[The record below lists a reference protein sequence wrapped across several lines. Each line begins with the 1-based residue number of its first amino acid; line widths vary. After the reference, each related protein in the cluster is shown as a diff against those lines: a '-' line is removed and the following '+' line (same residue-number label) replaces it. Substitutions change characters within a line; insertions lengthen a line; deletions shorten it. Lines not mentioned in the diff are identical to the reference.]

1 MYLFSWLFKDPP
13 LAMATMATV
22 DEVPY
27 RSPVPLQWEL
37 AQQTEIFLEDSLW
50 PQAYSLLFNVLAS
63 GTISS
68 SKAIIPLPQHLA
80 VAATMLVHP
89 RTTTL
94 AQSEYEKEAPNAALR
109 FLRLTNSLVG
119 PMDAKFN
126 LAFCFSQF
134 ASSRQGKRRGESP
147 MHVENDNP
155 DTRPLNTKFNKAA
168 SLWHSA
174 EDFWHAVGWAFNCS
188 VLHPARWERWQIW
201 LQFMCD
207 VLEDDWN
214 ERERKYL
221 AAKENQRGA
230 SVLSEISGKSEREAS
245 QGAESRNELGTE
257 PGTDSAK
264 KGKRRGRKP
273 KVVVMEAHDDLGI
286 FRESLI
292 FRYIASNTTAGRNRR
307 ILRAIFA
314 NGKSNL
320 GEFKEVFKD
329 ETRIPIP
336 EQDSHNKKKRAGDI
350 NLDKD
355 DYGDYQNSSDED
367 FEAYQSST
375 SVSPPVK
382 GSKTSKPR
390 RSKRTR
396 RGTRNAMDEATDPIK
411 MANGSQTPSHESSN
425 LSPLG
430 DYTSLALR
438 QQLLGILSS
447 LSEKLPRDF
456 MPLDILYNL
465 FVENIRDFSLPL
477 FQHFIS
483 PSNLP
488 HFLPEAHSTLCEL
501 LLFVLRE
508 SSAPGSNDIY
518 LTQAKLEKCFLPYA
532 AASPSVENNAKISIL
547 LEALMTILHKSNML
561 SATPSLTKAVQ
572 SGIARREKAT
582 HNRDSIEWAYLQE
595 SGFRMKFMV
604 EHILP

>member
-1 MYLFSWLFKDPP
+1 MYLFSWLFTNPP
-13 LAMATMATV
+13 LAMATV

-37 AQQTEIFLEDSLW
+37 ARQTEIFLEDSLW

-68 SKAIIPLPQHLA
+68 TKAVIPLPQHLA

-89 RTTTL
+89 RTTTR
-94 AQSEYEKEAPNAALR
+94 AESEYEKEAPKAALR

-119 PMDAKFN
+119 PTDATFN
-126 LAFCFSQF
+126 IAFGFTQF
-134 ASSRQGKRRGESP
+134 GSSRQGRRRAESP
-147 MHVENDNP
+147 MLVEHDNP
-155 DTRPLNTKFNKAA
+155 DTRPLNTKFSQAA
-168 SLWHSA
+168 SVWHCA

-201 LQFMCD
+201 LQFMCN
-207 VLEDDWN
+207 VLEDDWK
-214 ERERKYL
+214 EREKKYQE
-221 AAKENQRGA
+221 AKQNQTDT
-230 SVLSEISGKSEREAS
+230 SVLPGKPERSEREAS
-245 QGAESRNELGTE
+245 QGAEPIKEENYT
-257 PGTDSAK
+257 
-264 KGKRRGRKP
+264 GKKP
-273 KVVVMEAHDDLGI
+273 KVKTVKVTDDLGI

-307 ILRAIFA
+307 IMRAIFA

-329 ETRIPIP
+329 ELRIPVADQ
-336 EQDSHNKKKRAGDI
+336 ELHNTKKRAGDI
-350 NLDKD
+350 NLDKN
-355 DYGDYQNSSDED
+355 DYGDYQNNSDED
-367 FEAYQSST
+367 FEADQSST
-375 SVSPPVK
+375 SVSPPAK
-382 GSKTSKPR
+382 GSNAKPR

-411 MANGSQTPSHESSN
+411 MAKNKTPSQENSN
-425 LSPLG
+425 LAPLG
-430 DYTSLALR
+430 GYTSLALR
-438 QQLLGILSS
+438 QQLLSILSS
-447 LSEKLPRDF
+447 VSEKLPRHF
-456 MPLDILYNL
+456 MPLDDLYDL
-465 FVENIRDFSLPL
+465 FVENIRDLSLPI
-477 FQHFIS
+477 FQQFIS

-488 HFLPEAHSTLCEL
+488 HLLPEAHSTLCEL

-508 SSAPGSNDIY
+508 SSAPSSDDNY

-532 AASPSVENNAKISIL
+532 AATPSVGNNAKVSIL
-547 LEALMTILHKSNML
+547 LEALMTLLHKNKML
-561 SATPSLTKAVQ
+561 SVTPSLAEAVQ
-572 SGIARREKAT
+572 SGIARREQAS
-582 HNRDSIEWAYLQE
+582 RDRNSVEWAYLKE

>member
-1 MYLFSWLFKDPP
+1 MYLFSWLFTTPP
-13 LAMATMATV
+13 LAMATV

-37 AQQTEIFLEDSLW
+37 ARQTEIFLEDSLW

-68 SKAIIPLPQHLA
+68 TKAVIPLPQHLA

-89 RTTTL
+89 RTTTR
-94 AQSEYEKEAPNAALR
+94 AESEYEKEAPKAALR

-119 PMDAKFN
+119 PTDAKFN
-126 LAFCFSQF
+126 LAFGFTQF
-134 ASSRQGKRRGESP
+134 ASSRQSRRRAESP
-147 MHVENDNP
+147 MLVEHDNP
-155 DTRPLNTKFNKAA
+155 DTRPLNTKFNQAA
-168 SLWHSA
+168 SVWHCA

-201 LQFMCD
+201 LQFMCN
-207 VLEDDWN
+207 VLEDDWK
-214 ERERKYL
+214 ERENKYQE
-221 AAKENQRGA
+221 AKQKQTDT
-230 SVLSEISGKSEREAS
+230 SVLPEKSERSEREAS
-245 QGAESRNELGTE
+245 QGAEPIKEENHT
-257 PGTDSAK
+257 
-264 KGKRRGRKP
+264 GKKP
-273 KVVVMEAHDDLGI
+273 KAKTVKVQDDLGI

-307 ILRAIFA
+307 IMRAIFA

-320 GEFKEVFKD
+320 GEFKEVFND
-329 ETRIPIP
+329 ELRIPVAD
-336 EQDSHNKKKRAGDI
+336 QDLHNAKKRAGDI

-355 DYGDYQNSSDED
+355 DYGDYQNNSDED
-367 FEAYQSST
+367 IEADQSST
-375 SVSPPVK
+375 SISPPAK
-382 GSKTSKPR
+382 GSNAKTR

-411 MANGSQTPSHESSN
+411 MAKNKTPSQENSN
-425 LSPLG
+425 LAPPRRLH
-430 DYTSLALR
+430 
-438 QQLLGILSS
+438 
-447 LSEKLPRDF
+447 LPRPPPAAPQHPIQHD
-456 MPLDILYNL
+456 LYDL
-465 FVENIRDFSLPL
+465 FVENIRDLSLPI
-477 FQHFIS
+477 FQQFIS

-488 HFLPEAHSTLCEL
+488 HLLPGAHSTLCEL

-508 SSAPGSNDIY
+508 SSAPSSDDNY

-532 AASPSVENNAKISIL
+532 AATPSVGNNAKVSIL
-547 LEALMTILHKSNML
+547 LEALMTLLHKSKML
-561 SATPSLTKAVQ
+561 SVTPSLAEAVR
-572 SGIARREKAT
+572 SGIARREQAS
-582 HNRDSIEWAYLQE
+582 RDRNSIEWAYLKE